1 MNGPTIGHAWEL
13 NRGHKSVQ
21 GSISLKPCSAK
32 TFLISPTSNHHR
44 LSFPNCWR
52 CLGGSWKL
60 SPTVTPFPIPGLS
73 IPSPVKTIDDE
84 AGNPSANDDDVD
96 GILPFPSLVSTV
108 HPLQEDDTIWNGIKN
123 HCVCHASS
131 LLGARLWLWWGLC
144 WSLPRASKPGRRRGS
159 LDVFLPTTKTN
170 LAMHIVCSAMVVIY
184 TTIPEHLPCFDT
196 TRTQNLLIYTCFA
209 CMIIFCHNQGDAL
222 HLSFCKRE
230 FANNVELP
238 PYPTITRTQTIHL
251 SNVHSQSHNTH
262 NKKK

>member
-44 LSFPNCWR
+44 LSFPSCWR

-96 GILPFPSLVSTV
+96 GILIFPSLLSILWKKITPMKWDLKSLC
-108 HPLQEDDTIWNGIKN
+108 HSSPLLHFDNDEDYADLCLGRQSQGGGGAALMSSCPQPKPTLPCTL
-123 HCVCHASS
+123 CV
-131 LLGARLWLWWGLC
+131 LLWLWYTQPYQNTC
-144 WSLPRASKPGRRRGS
+144 
-159 LDVFLPTTKTN
+159 
-170 LAMHIVCSAMVVIY
+170 LALTQPELKIY
-184 TTIPEHLPCFDT
+184 
-196 TRTQNLLIYTCFA
+196 
-209 CMIIFCHNQGDAL
+209 
-222 HLSFCKRE
+222 
-230 FANNVELP
+230 
-238 PYPTITRTQTIHL
+238 
-251 SNVHSQSHNTH
+251 
-262 NKKK
+262 